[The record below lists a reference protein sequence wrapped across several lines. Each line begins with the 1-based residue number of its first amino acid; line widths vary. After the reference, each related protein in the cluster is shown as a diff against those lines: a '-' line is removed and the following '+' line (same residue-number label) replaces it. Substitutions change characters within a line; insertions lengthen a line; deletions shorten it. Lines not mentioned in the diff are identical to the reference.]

1 MRSSLPVA
9 RVVSACL
16 AVAVPLAHALS
27 PRTAISNAY
36 DFVIVGGGQAGLV
49 LGARLSEDSNYT
61 VLVLESGG
69 TGDEYR
75 QRIGARNHTLFL
87 FLRKSPMCL

>member
-27 PRTAISNAY
+27 PRTAISDEY

-69 TGDEYR
+69 NGDEYR
-75 QRIGARNHTLFL
+75 QRIGARNHTLIL
-87 FLRKSPMCL
+87 ILRKCPMRL